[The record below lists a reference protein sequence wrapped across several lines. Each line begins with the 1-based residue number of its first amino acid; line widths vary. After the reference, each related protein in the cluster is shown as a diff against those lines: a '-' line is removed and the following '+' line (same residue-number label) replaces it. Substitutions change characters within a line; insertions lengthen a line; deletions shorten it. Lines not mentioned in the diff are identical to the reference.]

1 MYILGLD
8 WEIRTYT
15 RGQAIGV
22 GKGRLGTVLSI
33 CHLQY
38 AKQGD
43 YLIEASNPWAQ
54 GQKWVFTG
62 GCADVRT

>member
-22 GKGRLGTVLSI
+22 GKGRLRTVLSI

-43 YLIEASNPWAQ
+43 YLIEA
-54 GQKWVFTG
+54 K
-62 GCADVRT
+62 